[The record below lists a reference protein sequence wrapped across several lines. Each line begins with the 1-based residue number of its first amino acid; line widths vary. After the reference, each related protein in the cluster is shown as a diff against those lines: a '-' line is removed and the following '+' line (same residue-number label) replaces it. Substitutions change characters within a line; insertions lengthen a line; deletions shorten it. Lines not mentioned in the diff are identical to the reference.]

1 MKLLFTFCLPRDR
14 LIGKE
19 NHLPPL
25 FNYCVFFSLEGNIL
39 KKRLIYIFHLL
50 NPKSLVALNYIFTFF
65 TRIKQRLRNILDKK
79 STKKKT
85 SQHFLLRTSSEGGL
99 VSNYYNC
106 TVLKQISFCLQ
117 TEIFSL
123 AFDVFNTITPAFL
136 FIFSPTLAF
145 NFFVNVTFFISTMN
159 TFSVC
164 EVYLYVHFCP
174 EILISKT
181 KG

>member
-1 MKLLFTFCLPRDR
+1 MKLLFTFCRPKGQVYWEKIFPFVQLLR
-14 LIGKE
+14 I
-19 NHLPPL
+19 
-25 FNYCVFFSLEGNIL
+25 FFFGRKYIEE
-39 KKRLIYIFHLL
+39 KKKIIFHLL
-50 NPKSLVALNYIFTFF
+50 LQKSLVALNYIFTFF

-145 NFFVNVTFFISTMN
+145 NFFVNVTFLNSTMN